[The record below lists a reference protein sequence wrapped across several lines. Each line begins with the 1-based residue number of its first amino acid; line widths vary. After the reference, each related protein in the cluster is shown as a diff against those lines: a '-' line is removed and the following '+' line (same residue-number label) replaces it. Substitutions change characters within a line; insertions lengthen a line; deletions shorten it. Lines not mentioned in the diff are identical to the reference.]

1 MACHKLSRNKTRKES
16 VLQSNRQIP
25 ELVKE
30 TKEMTNGTTPRSR
43 HLEKKLGQTN
53 ETHKGKNCHRRQ
65 PPSWRD
71 DKTLNSSTRKP
82 HTSPLPRPRWQD
94 YRRLNAKRKHT
105 RLPSLVL
112 GTSRPFFFRLPDP
125 SLIRASDL
133 LRIRIRSSPT
143 NNGQQARG
151 KSTHD
156 LSDAENEN
164 KNKNGNKS
172 WTK

>member
-1 MACHKLSRNKTRKES
+1 ME
-16 VLQSNRQIP
+16 P
-25 ELVKE
+25 
-30 TKEMTNGTTPRSR
+30 
-43 HLEKKLGQTN
+43 HLDLDIWKKNLGQTN
-53 ETHKGKNCHRRQ
+53 EIHKGKNCHRRL

-71 DKTLNSSTRKP
+71 DKTLNGSTRKP

-133 LRIRIRSSPT
+133 LRIRIRASPT
-143 NNGQQARG
+143 RKEQQARG

-156 LSDAENEN
+156 FSDAENEN